1 MKYYHAMDVSG
12 RHRLGRSKYAANA
25 ANKECDITWGEWAP
39 YSAPAKL
46 GQLIVVT
53 DYYEGSVEFPDP
65 TLLYKVIPDA
75 WPLIKM
81 YDGGSD
87 GV

>member
-1 MKYYHAMDVSG
+1 MKYYHEMDAAG

-25 ANKECDITWGEWAP
+25 VNKESDITWGEWAP

-46 GQLIVVT
+46 GQLIAVT

-65 TLLYKVIPDA
+65 TLLYKVIPDV
-75 WPLIKM
+75 WPLTVVSA
-81 YDGGSD
+81 GSSN
-87 GV
+87 GI